1 MTPIALFVFNRPDHT
16 KKTIEALLKNEGVD
30 KSALYIFCDGPKGLQ
45 DEEGVKSVRNY
56 IRSISGFAS
65 IKITERT
72 ENSGLANS
80 IIDGV
85 TNVLLEHES
94 VIVLEDDMQT
104 SPYFLR
110 YMNDGLEKFAQEKR
124 VISIHGYSYPLNRTM
139 PEAFF
144 LRGADC
150 WGWATWKRG
159 WKLFNPDG
167 DFLYNE
173 LKKKRL
179 LSEFDFNSSY
189 GYSEMLKNQMLG
201 RNSSWAIRWHASA
214 FLANKL
220 TLYPGRSLIKN
231 IGNDDSG
238 THCGVSNKFDVQPS
252 QSPIDLSEIQV
263 ESSEIARTAFI
274 EFFDQLNQQ
283 STLRKLLSK
292 PARILRNLI
301 GLRLK

>member
-1 MTPIALFVFNRPDHT
+1 MTPIALFVYNRPDHT
-16 KKTIEALLKNEGVD
+16 KKTIEALLKNEGAD

-45 DEEGVKSVRNY
+45 DEEGVINVQNY

-65 IKITERT
+65 IKIIERC

-85 TNVLLEHES
+85 TSVLLEHER
-94 VIVLEDDMQT
+94 VIVLEDDMET

-110 YMNDGLEKFAQEKR
+110 YMNDALEKFAQEKR
-124 VISIHGYSYPLNRTM
+124 VISIHGYCYPLHTIM

-167 DFLYNE
+167 DFLFNE
-173 LKKKRL
+173 LKRKNL
-179 LSEFDFNSSY
+179 LREFDFNGNY
-189 GYSEMLKNQMLG
+189 GYSKMLENQTLG

-220 TLYPGRSLIKN
+220 TLYPGRSLIRN

-238 THCGVSNKFDVQPS
+238 THCDVSNYFDVQPS

-263 ESSEIARTAFI
+263 EPSEIARTAFI
-274 EFFDQLNQQ
+274 DFFGRLNQESAQ
-283 STLRKLLSK
+283 RKLFSK
-292 PARILRNLI
+292 PARLLKNLV
-301 GLRLK
+301 GSRLK